1 MTITV
6 TKKEYD
12 AISFAICQVEN
23 ELESAEYE
31 EYVEE
36 AKAHISA
43 LYNIMEKYRKAW
55 EKAKYFQMVRA
66 EVSKRN
72 RHLRPRDID
81 KLGIYGSDPMCE
93 NFSLKAT
100 KPDSTRNLTK
110 PKAHTSLSLQKVTFA
125 ATPLQPTIQN
135 SKDHDKGYTILRLRH

>member
-1 MTITV
+1 MTITI
-6 TKKEYD
+6 TEKEND

-23 ELESAEYE
+23 ELEAATDE

-36 AKAHISA
+36 ANAQISA

-55 EKAKYFQMVRA
+55 KKAKYFQMVRA

-81 KLGIYGSDPMCE
+81 KL
-93 NFSLKAT
+93 
-100 KPDSTRNLTK
+100 TRK
-110 PKAHTSLSLQKVTFA
+110 
-125 ATPLQPTIQN
+125 IM
-135 SKDHDKGYTILRLRH
+135 KDL

>member
-1 MTITV
+1 MTITINE
-6 TKKEYD
+6 KEYD

-23 ELESAEYE
+23 ELESATDE

-36 AKAHISA
+36 AKAYISA
-43 LYNIMEKYRKAW
+43 LYDIMDKYKKAW

-81 KLGIYGSDPMCE
+81 KI
-93 NFSLKAT
+93 
-100 KPDSTRNLTK
+100 TRQIIK
-110 PKAHTSLSLQKVTFA
+110 
-125 ATPLQPTIQN
+125 QN
-135 SKDHDKGYTILRLRH
+135 K